1 MKIFIL
7 NGLKII
13 ECMGVGK
20 MMESLVIGKKEVANE
35 GFDSKSF
42 DFPSFVKFIE
52 PREINN
58 FKEADKPLYIDTRNE
73 NLEGKKHMETGVEFE
88 SKIVELPDGREVE
101 GVFPKFDT
109 PFKMKLDESLFQES
123 DEKQFGVANEKLKE
137 GIENNQDLR
146 NKFTGKQIE
155 QISDNETPE
164 GYTWHHSEDMG
175 VMQLV
180 DAEVHASTGHTGGRT
195 LWGGGSENR

>member
-1 MKIFIL
+1 M
-7 NGLKII
+7 
-13 ECMGVGK
+13 V
-20 MMESLVIGKKEVANE
+20 ESLVIGKKEVANE
-35 GFDSKSF
+35 GFDSQSV
-42 DFPSFVKFIE
+42 DLPSFAKFME

-58 FKEADKPLYIDTRNE
+58 FKEADKPLYVDTRNE

-109 PFKMKLDESLFQES
+109 PFEMKLDESLFQES
-123 DEKQFGVANEKLKE
+123 DEKQFGAANEKLKE

-155 QISDNETPE
+155 QILDNEIPE
-164 GYTWHHSEDMG
+164 GYAWHHSEEIG
-175 VMQLV
+175 IMQLV
-180 DAEVHASTGHTGGRT
+180 NAEVHASTGHTGGRT